1 MTGENTAF
9 GLNLEPDSSRADTD
23 DKYIMLPDLLYI
35 LFASCVASG
44 NGGPTLSDN
53 PFYRV
58 NSCVE
63 DAFRNGDFRRRYPDI
78 YNETGKHARWGITGC
93 PIGFGIKAPS
103 LLTSL
108 DAR

>member
-1 MTGENTAF
+1 
-9 GLNLEPDSSRADTD
+9 
-23 DKYIMLPDLLYI
+23 MLPDLLYI

-78 YNETGKHARWGITGC
+78 MRPESMPVGA
-93 PIGFGIKAPS
+93 
-103 LLTSL
+103 LL
-108 DAR
+108 DALSGLVSRPRLSSHLLMQGDIQGVDSTPSRQRRSSRT